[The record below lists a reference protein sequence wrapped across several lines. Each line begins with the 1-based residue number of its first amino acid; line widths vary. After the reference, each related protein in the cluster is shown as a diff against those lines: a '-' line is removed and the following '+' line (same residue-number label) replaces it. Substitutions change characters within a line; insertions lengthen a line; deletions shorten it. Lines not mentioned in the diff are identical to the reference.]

1 MRDDTYHSRFCF
13 ICSNLCCVTT
23 LLRLLK
29 LVVYILIFSLVIN
42 DWGLV
47 QFKSL
52 ILFFSPI
59 FCFALVMWAQIS
71 LLRCVRIAIW
81 RSSDHFMKEF
91 KCEYSRQILFEA
103 LSVFLGDIYMI
114 FSSKIFH
121 ESWAEYYWCCAMH
134 GFFTYLTIC
143 FVWLFNVFFEK
154 RKLRLRVNYL
164 SKAFLWQEN

>member
-81 RSSDHFMKEF
+81 RSLITLWKNLNVNTHGKYYLKPWACFWEIFIWSFHQKYFTKVGQNITDAVQCMVS
-91 KCEYSRQILFEA
+91 SRI
-103 LSVFLGDIYMI
+103 
-114 FSSKIFH
+114 
-121 ESWAEYYWCCAMH
+121 
-134 GFFTYLTIC
+134 
-143 FVWLFNVFFEK
+143 
-154 RKLRLRVNYL
+154 
-164 SKAFLWQEN
+164 